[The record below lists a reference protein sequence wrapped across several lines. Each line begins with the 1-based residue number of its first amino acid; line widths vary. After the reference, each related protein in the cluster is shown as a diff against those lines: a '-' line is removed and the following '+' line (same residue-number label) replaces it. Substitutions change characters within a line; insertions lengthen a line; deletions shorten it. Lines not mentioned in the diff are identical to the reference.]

1 MSRPWNAAQ
10 RTLLVATLAS
20 FATTYRASSAFASL
34 VDVARRY
41 DASNDTTSGIVED
54 RDSGERYYWFVN
66 HRSGESDLWALG
78 AETAE
83 TGSIRRAK
91 PR

>member
-1 MSRPWNAAQ
+1 MPRPWNAAQ

-20 FATTYRASSAFASL
+20 FATTFRESSEFASL

-41 DASNDTTSGIVED
+41 DESNDTTSGIVED
-54 RDSGERYYWFVN
+54 RESGERYYWFVN

-78 AETAE
+78 ADLPQ
-83 TGSIRRAK
+83 TGSTRPK